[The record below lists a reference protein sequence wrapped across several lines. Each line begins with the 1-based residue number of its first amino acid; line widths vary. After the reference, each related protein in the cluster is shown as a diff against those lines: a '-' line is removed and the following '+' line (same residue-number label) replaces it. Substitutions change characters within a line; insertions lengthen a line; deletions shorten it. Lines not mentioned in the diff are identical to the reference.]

1 MLKKMVMRWRRY
13 LAIVAAFSAVLGLAG
28 MPALTV
34 KAQSPVKIALYSQST
49 PPGADWRCVVAERA
63 MFESMGAIVTEVY
76 AADIIG
82 GALANYDIL
91 VMPGGYALYYKL
103 ALGTEGVQKIK
114 DFVSSGG
121 GYIGI
126 CAGAWFA
133 VDYDLWYGI
142 VYEYPLDLFP
152 GYGEG
157 PIPELTPGYPEP
169 PRPVDAGLY
178 CRDYIPIM
186 TEIDLAK
193 GDGIT
198 DGLSTDSLMVMYWG
212 GPTFKVY
219 EGQAVTVIGT
229 YAVHNNEP
237 AMVAFEYGSGKV
249 FLTGVHPEF
258 EEESML
264 DGLTFDNHLYD
275 SESEWP
281 LMQNVLTWL
290 TS

>member
-1 MLKKMVMRWRRY
+1 MLYWRRR
-13 LAIVAAFSAVLGLAG
+13 LAIVAVFSVAF
-28 MPALTV
+28 ALTPTLTS
-34 KAQSPVKIALYSQST
+34 KAQPPVKIALYSQST
-49 PPGADWRCVVAERA
+49 PPGADWRCVVAEKA
-63 MFESMGAIVTEVY
+63 MFESMGALVTEVY

-82 GALANYDIL
+82 GALTSYDVL
-91 VMPGGYALYYKL
+91 VMPGGYAFYYKT
-103 ALGTEGVQKIK
+103 ALGDVGVGNIRK
-114 DFVSSGG
+114 FVANGG

-157 PIPELTPGYPEP
+157 PVPELTPGYPEP

-178 CRDYIPIM
+178 CRDYIPVM
-186 TEIDLAK
+186 TEINLAN
-193 GDGIT
+193 GNGIT
-198 DGLSTDSLMVMYWG
+198 GGLSTDSLMVMYWG
-212 GPTFKVY
+212 GPTFHVY
-219 EGQAVTVIGT
+219 EGHEEEVAVIGT
-229 YAVHNNEP
+229 YAVHQNEP

-258 EEESML
+258 EEENTL

-275 SESEWP
+275 PESEWP
-281 LMQNVLTWL
+281 LMLDVLT
-290 TS
+290 